1 MNYTSD
7 MISIFVYYAQ
17 SLFKYKFG
25 IQFDIVLFAVIFF
38 HQKRKG
44 EKSCKLGLI
53 SSVNLN
59 IP

>member
-53 SSVNLN
+53 TLA
-59 IP
+59 